1 MNKKLIAKPIIKEIY
16 AQLKAEL
23 KRSIYLPNLAIILIG
38 DDPAA
43 LFYAKNLEKKGAKI
57 SMTVTTYKFADNI
70 QQKDLLDEIELLNED
85 DTVNGIIVQKPLP
98 GHLDESEIVLK
109 IDPNKDVDA
118 LHPLNMGN
126 LILDGEGFIP
136 STAAAVLEILKFYDI
151 EVKGKNV
158 VILGRS
164 LIVGKPLANLLLR
177 KSKIGNAT
185 ITVCHSYT
193 KNLSEIT
200 MRADILIA
208 AIGKPLF
215 VKSNMIKENV
225 IIIDVGVNQ
234 IQDLNNKSKYVGDV
248 DFDDCL
254 EKALLITPVPGGV
267 GSVTTAMLLKN
278 VVYALK
284 RHHSAHQSSPKLRR
298 AGRYSQ
304 VNTDWGL
311 P

>member
-284 RHHSAHQSSPKLRR
+284 KYR
-298 AGRYSQ
+298 
-304 VNTDWGL
+304 
-311 P
+311 

>member
-23 KRSIYLPNLAIILIG
+23 KKSIYLPNLAIILIG

-57 SMTVTTYKFADNI
+57 RMNVTTYKFADNI
-70 QQKDLLDEIELLNED
+70 QQKNLLDEIELLNED
-85 DTVNGIIVQKPLP
+85 DTINGIIVQKPLP
-98 GHLDESEIVLK
+98 GHLDESEIILK

-118 LHPLNMGN
+118 FHPFNMGN
-126 LILDGEGFIP
+126 LVLDGEGFIP

-151 EVKGKNV
+151 EVSGKNV

-164 LIVGKPLANLLLR
+164 HIVGIPLANLLLR

-185 ITVCHSYT
+185 VTVCHSYT
-193 KNLSEIT
+193 NNLPEIT
-200 MRADILIA
+200 KKADILIA

-215 VKSNMIKENV
+215 VKSNMIKENA
-225 IIIDVGVNQ
+225 IIIDVGINL
-234 IQDLNNKSKYVGDV
+234 IQDAKNKSKYVGDV

-284 RHHSAHQSSPKLRR
+284 RYR
-298 AGRYSQ
+298 
-304 VNTDWGL
+304 
-311 P
+311 

>member
-1 MNKKLIAKPIIKEIY
+1 MNKKLIAKPIIIKIY

-23 KRSIYLPNLAIILIG
+23 KKSIFLPNLAIILIG

-43 LFYAKNLEKKGAKI
+43 LFYAKNLEKKGTKI
-57 SMTVTTYKFADNI
+57 RMNVTTYKFADNI

-98 GHLDESEIVLK
+98 GHLDESEIILK

-118 LHPLNMGN
+118 FHPFNMGN
-126 LILDGEGFIP
+126 LVLDGEGFIP

-151 EVKGKNV
+151 EVSGKNV

-164 LIVGKPLANLLLR
+164 HIVGIPLANLLLR

-185 ITVCHSYT
+185 VTVCHSYT
-193 KNLSEIT
+193 NNLPEIT
-200 MRADILIA
+200 KRADILIA

-215 VKSNMIKENV
+215 VKSNMIKENAT
-225 IIIDVGVNQ
+225 IIDVGINQ
-234 IQDLNNKSKYVGDV
+234 IQDTKNKSKYVGDV

-284 RHHSAHQSSPKLRR
+284 RYR
-298 AGRYSQ
+298 
-304 VNTDWGL
+304 
-311 P
+311 

>member
-1 MNKKLIAKPIIKEIY
+1 MSKKLIAKPIIKEIY
-16 AQLKAEL
+16 AQLKDEL
-23 KRSIYLPNLAIILIG
+23 KKSIYLPNLAIILIG

-57 SMTVTTYKFADNI
+57 RMNVTTYKFADNI
-70 QQKDLLDEIELLNED
+70 RQKDLLDEIELLNED
-85 DTVNGIIVQKPLP
+85 DSVNGIIVQKPLP
-98 GHLDESEIVLK
+98 VHLDESEIILK

-118 LHPLNMGN
+118 FHPFNMGN
-126 LILDGEGFIP
+126 LVLDGEGFIP
-136 STAAAVLEILKFYDI
+136 STSAAVIEILKFYDI
-151 EVKGKNV
+151 EVSGKNV

-164 LIVGKPLANLLLR
+164 HIVGKPLANLLLR

-185 ITVCHSYT
+185 VTVCHSYT
-193 KNLSEIT
+193 NNLPEIT
-200 MRADILIA
+200 KRADILIA

-215 VKSNMIKENV
+215 VKSNMIKENA
-225 IIIDVGVNQ
+225 IIIDVGINQ
-234 IQDLNNKSKYVGDV
+234 IQDAKNKSRYVGDV

-284 RHHSAHQSSPKLRR
+284 RYR
-298 AGRYSQ
+298 
-304 VNTDWGL
+304 
-311 P
+311 

>member
-1 MNKKLIAKPIIKEIY
+1 MNKKLLAKPIIKEIY

-23 KRSIYLPNLAIILIG
+23 KRSIFLPNLAIILIG

-57 SMTVTTYKFADNI
+57 RMNVTTYKFAVNI
-70 QQKDLLDEIELLNED
+70 RQKDLLDEIELLNED

-98 GHLDESEIVLK
+98 GHLDESEIILK
-109 IDPNKDVDA
+109 IDPQKDVDA
-118 LHPLNMGN
+118 FHPFNMGN
-126 LILDGEGFIP
+126 LVLDGEGFIP

-151 EVKGKNV
+151 EVSGKNV

-164 LIVGKPLANLLLR
+164 HIVGIPLANLLLR

-185 ITVCHSYT
+185 VTVCHSYT
-193 KNLSEIT
+193 KNLPEIT
-200 MRADILIA
+200 KRANILIA

-215 VKSNMIKENV
+215 VKSNMIKENA
-225 IIIDVGVNQ
+225 IIIDVGINQ
-234 IQDLNNKSKYVGDV
+234 IQDSKNKSKYVGDV

-284 RHHSAHQSSPKLRR
+284 RHR
-298 AGRYSQ
+298 
-304 VNTDWGL
+304 
-311 P
+311 

>member
-16 AQLKAEL
+16 AQLKTEL
-23 KRSIYLPNLAIILIG
+23 KKSIYLPNLAIILIG

-57 SMTVTTYKFADNI
+57 RMNVTTYKFADNI

-98 GHLDESEIVLK
+98 GHLDESEIILK

-118 LHPLNMGN
+118 FHPFNMGN
-126 LILDGEGFIP
+126 LVLDGEGFIP

-151 EVKGKNV
+151 EVSGKNV

-164 LIVGKPLANLLLR
+164 HIVGIPLANLLLR

-185 ITVCHSYT
+185 VTVCHSYT
-193 KNLSEIT
+193 NNLPEIT
-200 MRADILIA
+200 KKADILIA

-215 VKSNMIKENV
+215 VKSNMIKENA
-225 IIIDVGVNQ
+225 IIIDVGINL
-234 IQDLNNKSKYVGDV
+234 IQDAKNKSKYVGDV

-254 EKALLITPVPGGV
+254 ERALLITPVPGGV

-284 RHHSAHQSSPKLRR
+284 RYR
-298 AGRYSQ
+298 
-304 VNTDWGL
+304 
-311 P
+311 

>member
-16 AQLKAEL
+16 AQLKTEL
-23 KRSIYLPNLAIILIG
+23 KKSIYLPNLAIILIG

-57 SMTVTTYKFADNI
+57 RMNVTTYKFADNI

-98 GHLDESEIVLK
+98 EHLDESEIILK

-118 LHPLNMGN
+118 FHPFNMGN
-126 LILDGEGFIP
+126 LVLDGEGFIP

-151 EVKGKNV
+151 EVSGKNV

-164 LIVGKPLANLLLR
+164 HIVGIPLANLLLR

-185 ITVCHSYT
+185 VTVCHSYT
-193 KNLSEIT
+193 NNLPEIT
-200 MRADILIA
+200 KKADILIA

-215 VKSNMIKENV
+215 VKSNMIKENA
-225 IIIDVGVNQ
+225 IIIDVGINL
-234 IQDLNNKSKYVGDV
+234 IQDAKNKSKYVGDV

-284 RHHSAHQSSPKLRR
+284 RYR
-298 AGRYSQ
+298 
-304 VNTDWGL
+304 
-311 P
+311 

>member
-1 MNKKLIAKPIIKEIY
+1 MNKKLIAKPIIKGIY
-16 AQLKAEL
+16 AQLKTEL
-23 KRSIYLPNLAIILIG
+23 KKSVYLPNLAIILIG

-57 SMTVTTYKFADNI
+57 RMNVTTYKFADNI

-98 GHLDESEIVLK
+98 EHLDESEIILK

-118 LHPLNMGN
+118 FHPFNMGN

-151 EVKGKNV
+151 EVSGKNV

-164 LIVGKPLANLLLR
+164 HIVGIPLANLLLR

-185 ITVCHSYT
+185 VTVCHSYT
-193 KNLSEIT
+193 NNLPEIT
-200 MRADILIA
+200 KKADILIA

-215 VKSNMIKENV
+215 VKSNMIKENA
-225 IIIDVGVNQ
+225 IIIDVGINL
-234 IQDLNNKSKYVGDV
+234 IQDAKNKSKYVGDV

-284 RHHSAHQSSPKLRR
+284 RYR
-298 AGRYSQ
+298 
-304 VNTDWGL
+304 
-311 P
+311 

>member
-1 MNKKLIAKPIIKEIY
+1 MNKKLIAKPIIKGIY
-16 AQLKAEL
+16 AQLKTEL
-23 KRSIYLPNLAIILIG
+23 KKSIYLPNLAIILIG

-57 SMTVTTYKFADNI
+57 RMNVTTYKFADNI

-98 GHLDESEIVLK
+98 GHLDESEIILK

-118 LHPLNMGN
+118 FHPFNMGN
-126 LILDGEGFIP
+126 LVLDGEGFIP

-151 EVKGKNV
+151 EVSGKNV

-164 LIVGKPLANLLLR
+164 HIVGIPLANLLLR

-185 ITVCHSYT
+185 VTVCHSYT
-193 KNLSEIT
+193 NNLPEIT
-200 MRADILIA
+200 KKADILIA

-215 VKSNMIKENV
+215 VKSNMIKENA
-225 IIIDVGVNQ
+225 IIIDVGINL
-234 IQDLNNKSKYVGDV
+234 IQDAKNKSKYVGDV

-284 RHHSAHQSSPKLRR
+284 RYR
-298 AGRYSQ
+298 
-304 VNTDWGL
+304 
-311 P
+311 

>member
-1 MNKKLIAKPIIKEIY
+1 MNKKLIAKPIIKGIY
-16 AQLKAEL
+16 AQLKTEL
-23 KRSIYLPNLAIILIG
+23 KKSVYLPNLAIILIG

-57 SMTVTTYKFADNI
+57 RMNVTTYKFADNI

-98 GHLDESEIVLK
+98 EHLDESEIILK

-118 LHPLNMGN
+118 FHPFNIGN
-126 LILDGEGFIP
+126 LVLDGEGFIP

-151 EVKGKNV
+151 EVSGKNV

-164 LIVGKPLANLLLR
+164 HIVGIPLANLLLR

-185 ITVCHSYT
+185 VTVCHSYT
-193 KNLSEIT
+193 NNLPEIT
-200 MRADILIA
+200 KKADILIA

-215 VKSNMIKENV
+215 VKSNMIKENA
-225 IIIDVGVNQ
+225 IIIDVGINL
-234 IQDLNNKSKYVGDV
+234 IQDAKNKSKYVGDV

-284 RHHSAHQSSPKLRR
+284 RYR
-298 AGRYSQ
+298 
-304 VNTDWGL
+304 
-311 P
+311 

>member
-1 MNKKLIAKPIIKEIY
+1 MNKKLIAKPIIKGIY
-16 AQLKAEL
+16 AQLKTEL
-23 KRSIYLPNLAIILIG
+23 KKSVYLPNLAIILIG

-57 SMTVTTYKFADNI
+57 RMNVTTYKFADNI

-98 GHLDESEIVLK
+98 GHLDESEIILK

-118 LHPLNMGN
+118 FHPFNMGN
-126 LILDGEGFIP
+126 LVLDGEGFIP

-151 EVKGKNV
+151 EVSGKNV

-164 LIVGKPLANLLLR
+164 HIVGIPLANLLLR

-185 ITVCHSYT
+185 VTVCHSYT
-193 KNLSEIT
+193 NNLPEIT
-200 MRADILIA
+200 KKADILIA

-215 VKSNMIKENV
+215 VKSNMIKENA
-225 IIIDVGVNQ
+225 IIIDVGINL
-234 IQDLNNKSKYVGDV
+234 IQDAKNKSKYVGDV

-284 RHHSAHQSSPKLRR
+284 RYR
-298 AGRYSQ
+298 
-304 VNTDWGL
+304 
-311 P
+311 

>member
-57 SMTVTTYKFADNI
+57 RMNVTTYKFADNI

-98 GHLDESEIVLK
+98 GHLDESEIILK

-118 LHPLNMGN
+118 FHPLNMGN
-126 LILDGEGFIP
+126 LVLDGDGFIP

-151 EVKGKNV
+151 EVSGKNV

-185 ITVCHSYT
+185 VTVCHSYT
-193 KNLSEIT
+193 NNLPEIT
-200 MRADILIA
+200 KRADILIA

-215 VKSNMIKENV
+215 VKSNMIKENA
-225 IIIDVGVNQ
+225 IIIDVGINQ
-234 IQDLNNKSKYVGDV
+234 LQDANNKSKYVGDV

-284 RHHSAHQSSPKLRR
+284 RYH
-298 AGRYSQ
+298 
-304 VNTDWGL
+304 
-311 P
+311 

>member
-23 KRSIYLPNLAIILIG
+23 KKSIYLPNLAIILIG

-57 SMTVTTYKFADNI
+57 RMNVTTYKFADNI
-70 QQKDLLDEIELLNED
+70 QQKNLLDEIELLNED
-85 DTVNGIIVQKPLP
+85 DTINGIIVQKPLP
-98 GHLDESEIVLK
+98 GHLDESEIILK

-118 LHPLNMGN
+118 FHPFNMGN
-126 LILDGEGFIP
+126 LVLDGEGFIP

-151 EVKGKNV
+151 EVSGKNV

-164 LIVGKPLANLLLR
+164 HIVGIPLANLLLR

-185 ITVCHSYT
+185 VTVCHSYT
-193 KNLSEIT
+193 NNLPEIT
-200 MRADILIA
+200 KRADILIA
-208 AIGKPLF
+208 AIGKPFF
-215 VKSNMIKENV
+215 VKSNMIKENA
-225 IIIDVGVNQ
+225 IIIDVGINL
-234 IQDLNNKSKYVGDV
+234 IQDAKNKSKYVGDV

-284 RHHSAHQSSPKLRR
+284 RYR
-298 AGRYSQ
+298 
-304 VNTDWGL
+304 
-311 P
+311 

>member
-1 MNKKLIAKPIIKEIY
+1 MNKKLIAKPIIKGIY
-16 AQLKAEL
+16 AQLKTEL
-23 KRSIYLPNLAIILIG
+23 KKSVYLPNLAIILIG

-57 SMTVTTYKFADNI
+57 RMNVTTYKFADNI

-98 GHLDESEIVLK
+98 EHLDESEIILK

-118 LHPLNMGN
+118 FHPFNIGN
-126 LILDGEGFIP
+126 LVLDGEGFIP

-151 EVKGKNV
+151 EVSGKNV

-164 LIVGKPLANLLLR
+164 HIVGIPLANPLLR
-177 KSKIGNAT
+177 KPKIGNAT
-185 ITVCHSYT
+185 VTVCHSYT
-193 KNLSEIT
+193 NNLPEIT
-200 MRADILIA
+200 KKADILIA

-215 VKSNMIKENV
+215 VKSNMIKENA
-225 IIIDVGVNQ
+225 IIIDVGINL
-234 IQDLNNKSKYVGDV
+234 IQDAKNKSKYVGDV

-284 RHHSAHQSSPKLRR
+284 RYR
-298 AGRYSQ
+298 
-304 VNTDWGL
+304 
-311 P
+311 

>member
-16 AQLKAEL
+16 AQLKTEL
-23 KRSIYLPNLAIILIG
+23 KKSIYLPNLAIILIG

-57 SMTVTTYKFADNI
+57 RMNVTTYKFADNI

-98 GHLDESEIVLK
+98 GHLDESEIILK

-118 LHPLNMGN
+118 FHPFNMGN
-126 LILDGEGFIP
+126 LVLDGEGFIP

-151 EVKGKNV
+151 EVSGKNV

-164 LIVGKPLANLLLR
+164 HIVEIPLANLLLR

-185 ITVCHSYT
+185 VTVCHSYT
-193 KNLSEIT
+193 NNLPEIT
-200 MRADILIA
+200 KKADILIA

-215 VKSNMIKENV
+215 VKSNMIKENA
-225 IIIDVGVNQ
+225 IIIDVGINL
-234 IQDLNNKSKYVGDV
+234 IQDAKNKSKYVGDV

-284 RHHSAHQSSPKLRR
+284 RYR
-298 AGRYSQ
+298 
-304 VNTDWGL
+304 
-311 P
+311 

>member
-1 MNKKLIAKPIIKEIY
+1 MNKKLIAKPIIKGIY
-16 AQLKAEL
+16 AQLKTEL
-23 KRSIYLPNLAIILIG
+23 KKSIYLPNLAIILIG

-57 SMTVTTYKFADNI
+57 RMNVTTYKFADNI

-98 GHLDESEIVLK
+98 EHLDESEIILK

-118 LHPLNMGN
+118 FHPFNIGN
-126 LILDGEGFIP
+126 LVLDGEGFIP

-151 EVKGKNV
+151 EVSGKNV

-164 LIVGKPLANLLLR
+164 HIVGIPLANLLLR

-185 ITVCHSYT
+185 VTVCHSYT
-193 KNLSEIT
+193 NNLPEIT
-200 MRADILIA
+200 KKADILIA

-215 VKSNMIKENV
+215 VKSNMIKENA
-225 IIIDVGVNQ
+225 IIIDVGINL
-234 IQDLNNKSKYVGDV
+234 IQDAKNKSKYVGDV

-284 RHHSAHQSSPKLRR
+284 RYR
-298 AGRYSQ
+298 
-304 VNTDWGL
+304 
-311 P
+311 

>member
-1 MNKKLIAKPIIKEIY
+1 MNKKLIAKPIIKGIY
-16 AQLKAEL
+16 AQLKTEL
-23 KRSIYLPNLAIILIG
+23 KKSIYLPNLAIILIG

-57 SMTVTTYKFADNI
+57 RMNVTTYKFADNI

-98 GHLDESEIVLK
+98 EHLDESEIILK

-118 LHPLNMGN
+118 FHPFNMGN
-126 LILDGEGFIP
+126 LVLDGEGFIP

-151 EVKGKNV
+151 EVSGKNV

-164 LIVGKPLANLLLR
+164 HIVGIPLANLLLR

-185 ITVCHSYT
+185 VTVCHSYT
-193 KNLSEIT
+193 NNLPEIT
-200 MRADILIA
+200 KKADILIA

-215 VKSNMIKENV
+215 VKSNMIKENA
-225 IIIDVGVNQ
+225 IIIDVGINL
-234 IQDLNNKSKYVGDV
+234 IQDAKNKSKYVGDV

-284 RHHSAHQSSPKLRR
+284 RYR
-298 AGRYSQ
+298 
-304 VNTDWGL
+304 
-311 P
+311 

>member
-1 MNKKLIAKPIIKEIY
+1 MNKKLIAKPIIKGIY
-16 AQLKAEL
+16 AQLKTEL
-23 KRSIYLPNLAIILIG
+23 KKSIYLPNLAIILIG

-57 SMTVTTYKFADNI
+57 RMNVTTYKFADNI

-98 GHLDESEIVLK
+98 EHLDESEIILK

-118 LHPLNMGN
+118 FHPFNIGN
-126 LILDGEGFIP
+126 LVLDGEGFIP

-151 EVKGKNV
+151 EVNGKNV

-164 LIVGKPLANLLLR
+164 HIVGIPLANLLLR

-185 ITVCHSYT
+185 VTVCHSYT
-193 KNLSEIT
+193 NNLPEIT
-200 MRADILIA
+200 KKADILIA

-215 VKSNMIKENV
+215 VKSNMIKENA
-225 IIIDVGVNQ
+225 IIIDVGINL
-234 IQDLNNKSKYVGDV
+234 IQDAKNKSKYVGDV

-284 RHHSAHQSSPKLRR
+284 RYR
-298 AGRYSQ
+298 
-304 VNTDWGL
+304 
-311 P
+311 